1 MTMTSILNTI
11 KDCLSDKSKLKDVL
25 NLNQKAILSTI
36 ANNGL
41 VSVVKP
47 RQTGVTTVLVYY
59 VANLMK
65 HSYQRKS
72 IAFFGSDYSVGEDF
86 LKKLGFMLRGY
97 YENNLRVNKK
107 DLYLEGSYCKAVH
120 DYDKLIG
127 ARYDVIIVDEAAF
140 NKNLENILTN
150 SCAALTRG
158 GKLICV
164 SSLGGVSEGVFKKFH
179 LSLQRRELEIYQ
191 KRLIIEK
198 KYFKNPEN
206 TKTVNIR
213 CDKKASTELK
223 KEKLNIY

>member
-1 MTMTSILNTI
+1 MTSILNI
-11 KDCLSDKSKLKDVL
+11 MKDCLSDKSKLKDVL
-25 NLNQKAILSTI
+25 SLNQKAILSTI
-36 ANNGL
+36 ADNGL

-47 RQTGVTTVLVYY
+47 RQTGVTTALVYY

-65 HSYQRKS
+65 HSCQRKN
-72 IAFFGSDYSVGEDF
+72 IAFFAPHYSVGEDF

-97 YENNLRVNKK
+97 YENNLKVNKK

-127 ARYDVIIVDEAAF
+127 ARYDVIIIDEAAF
-140 NKNLENILTN
+140 NKNLENILLN
-150 SCAALTRG
+150 SYAALTKG

-164 SSLGGVSEGVFKKFH
+164 SSVGGISDNVFKEFH
-179 LSLQRRELEIYQ
+179 LSLQGSELELYQ

-198 KYFKNPEN
+198 KYFQNSKNS
-206 TKTVNIR
+206 KTVNIR

>member
-1 MTMTSILNTI
+1 MTSMLNI
-11 KDCLSDKSKLKDVL
+11 IRDCLSDKPKLKNTL

-36 ANNGL
+36 LDSSL
-41 VSVVKP
+41 VSVIKP
-47 RQTGVTTVLVYY
+47 RQVGVTTVLVYY

-65 HSYQRKS
+65 HSNKRKN
-72 IAFFGSDYSVGEDF
+72 IAFFATNYSLGEDF
-86 LKKLGFMLRGY
+86 LKKLGFLLRGY
-97 YENNLRVNKK
+97 LENNLRVNKK
-107 DLYLEGSYCKAVH
+107 NLYLEGSYFNVMH

-140 NKNLENILTN
+140 NKNLENILIN
-150 SCAALTRG
+150 SYAALTEG

-164 SSLGGVSEGVFKKFH
+164 SSLGGVNEVVFKEFH
-179 LSLQRRELEIYQ
+179 LSLQGSELELYQ
-191 KRLIIEK
+191 KHLIIEK
-198 KYFKNPEN
+198 KHFKNLKN